1 MGQLKLNP
9 ATVLASAVAPLAKEV
24 ANNNAKSWPA
34 APLSGDTEPA
44 LPLTP
49 QRLEL
54 IKELVKNRSAQGP
67 SASQIAQRFAPRG
80 AAGPSHDRQVN
91 ADAPPASPL
100 LGIASGIR
108 KLTAVLIVAA
118 LLPNLTLLFFWLRA
132 IDMADTVPVPSQENA
147 VAVVPS
153 TRERPVLSAPPAL
166 EATAGEAASF
176 PLALDGTDGVPA
188 GSVIVI
194 RGLPRGS
201 TLTNGRRHGETEW
214 NLRPDE
220 IGDLHIVPR
229 EAATD
234 GLPISIQLVAPDGG
248 IIADA
253 ATMLKIAEEPT
264 ASVAAAVSE
273 IEPRRVRVVEIPV
286 EVLEQIGSEEEEIGS
301 EELGQ
306 AADVAAEAAE
316 TVPLPTRRPRPLA
329 SDDELASWIRPSAYV
344 NLRQG
349 PSSSAAVVSVVAK
362 GTKLR
367 VLGRKRGWVQVTN
380 PATSDSGWIYSG
392 NLSAA
397 R

>member
-34 APLSGDTEPA
+34 APVSGDTEPA

-54 IKELVKNRSAQGP
+54 IKALVKNRSAQGP

-80 AAGPSHDRQVN
+80 AAGPSLDRRAN
-91 ADAPPASPL
+91 ADAPPTSPL

-118 LLPNLTLLFFWLRA
+118 LLPNLTLVFFWLRA
-132 IDMADTVPVPSQENA
+132 IDMADTAPVLSQESA
-147 VAVVPS
+147 VPVVPS
-153 TRERPVLSAPPAL
+153 TRERPVLSAPPVL

-201 TLTNGRRHGETEW
+201 TLTNGRQHGETEW

-229 EAATD
+229 GAATD
-234 GLPISIQLVAPDGG
+234 DLPISIQLVAPDGG

-264 ASVAAAVSE
+264 ASIAAAVSE

-286 EVLEQIGSEEEEIGS
+286 EAVEEIGSEEEEIGS

-306 AADVAAEAAE
+306 ATDVAAVAAE
-316 TVPLPTRRPRPLA
+316 TVPLPTRRPEPPA
-329 SDDELASWIRPSAYV
+329 SEDELASWIRPSAYV

-392 NLSAA
+392 NVSAA